1 MDNINF
7 FDINGNRIIAE
18 FLFAINV
25 PCLNKTFVAINNG
38 DLVFDEKSS
47 YNNLDVLEIVNEDG
61 SSFYVSDVKEEEWE
75 TVKQALIDEFFS
87 KIK

>member
-25 PCLNKTFVAINNG
+25 PSLNKTFVAINNG